1 MMDGLYCNEIPV
13 QFCIGT
19 LHLIYCCLLQLCE
32 RLPSPNG
39 ESLVDCNVLSAM
51 PPVSFTIAGKDFKLT
66 PEQVCI
72 ERLKSWSSKA
82 E

>member
-1 MMDGLYCNEIPV
+1 
-13 QFCIGT
+13 
-19 LHLIYCCLLQLCE
+19 LLQLCE

-39 ESLVDCNVLSAM
+39 ESMVDCNSLSAM

-72 ERLKSWSSKA
+72 QRFIDTRVILRGKNMEMTLA
-82 E
+82 A